1 MNDISLVEKLKILM
15 NIIVSSPLFLF
26 CSMVSVALLILYIIL
41 IKKNKKINK
50 WIFIIVWCILLLM
63 LIINYNTVVL
73 NLLDD
78 LFDNVIMALY
88 FPSMT
93 VYIIVLI
100 ISDFFFIY
108 SLFSKKMDIKYRI
121 VNFVNA
127 LLINLLLILIVDITK
142 RNNIDIYNQLSIYS
156 NSDLL
161 VLFQFSTAI
170 FTSWI
175 LINLFISAHT
185 KLKQY
190 DKKEK
195 EELPEIVFEEI

>member
-63 LIINYNTVVL
+63 LIINYNSVVL

-78 LFDNVIMALY
+78 LFDNIIMALY

-93 VYIIVLI
+93 VYIIILI
-100 ISDFFFIY
+100 ISDFFLIY

-121 VNFVNA
+121 VNFVSA

-161 VLFQFSTAI
+161 VLFQFLHLG
-170 FTSWI
+170 F
-175 LINLFISAHT
+175 
-185 KLKQY
+185 
-190 DKKEK
+190 
-195 EELPEIVFEEI
+195 